1 VWQLAK
7 HEPPSLLLR
16 FLGWNL
22 FDWTRLQLHT
32 INKIQFAQDFQWCRK
47 AFFFVPRPLCFTGF
61 HMVVLTMQNLL
72 SSPVRRHL
80 IPSKSISKS
89 LELSEWLTMVRIHW
103 HSSEQNDCLN
113 VYLQGLGKGRQIATR
128 QVYLL
133 LLTLRMIGGSTT
145 FICRLFAETRSIVI
159 RKKVTI

>member
-1 VWQLAK
+1 M
-7 HEPPSLLLR
+7 SLLLCSSDSLAEICLTG
-16 FLGWNL
+16 LGFSFTQSTKFSL
-22 FDWTRLQLHT
+22 RKISSGVERL
-32 INKIQFAQDFQWCRK
+32 
-47 AFFFVPRPLCFTGF
+47 FFVPRPLCFTGF